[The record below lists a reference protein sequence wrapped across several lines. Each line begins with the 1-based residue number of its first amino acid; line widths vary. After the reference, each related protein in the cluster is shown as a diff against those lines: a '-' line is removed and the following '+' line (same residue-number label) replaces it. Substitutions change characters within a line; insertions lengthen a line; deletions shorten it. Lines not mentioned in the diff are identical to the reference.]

1 MNRLLAKTLGA
12 INAWIAIALVLGGIF
27 LGTTIAAGNNEG
39 LLMLTGGLAGF
50 LVALLLC
57 GFIAMLVS
65 IRDTL
70 NDIRQLLSEAV
81 SEKRM
86 KPSMTDPS
94 VD

>member
-12 INAWIAIALVLGGIF
+12 INAWIAIALVFGGVF
-27 LGTTIAAGNNEG
+27 LGTTIAEGDNEG
-39 LLMLTGGLAGF
+39 LLMLAGGLAGF

-65 IRDTL
+65 IYDAL
-70 NDIRQLLSEAV
+70 NDIRQMLSELV

-86 KPSMTDPS
+86 QPSMTDPS